1 MKNKEKY
8 SLDKLIVSVTYEIV
22 GIAYIKIYHGIKRV
36 YYKSYNV
43 EEFALRWTTD
53 FIKWLEKD
61 DGEEYKP
68 QILDDVE
75 KAYLSA
81 VIKPFREKVEYVY
94 KICLEIDKREY
105 LEISLENGVISFPCF
120 EKGTMYK
127 GMELSKPYTL
137 EELGL

>member
-22 GIAYIKIYHGIKRV
+22 GIASIKIYHGIKRV
-36 YYKSYNV
+36 YYKSYDV
-43 EEFALRWTTD
+43 EEFALRWIND

-68 QILDDVE
+68 QILTDKE

-81 VIKPFREKVEYVY
+81 IIKPFGNK
-94 KICLEIDKREY
+94 KIMIGK
-105 LEISLENGVISFPCF
+105 SFIR
-120 EKGTMYK
+120 
-127 GMELSKPYTL
+127 
-137 EELGL
+137 